1 MKKEKIIIAN
11 WKMNFL
17 FKDAKKLLK
26 KILKKRKAFKH
37 NVIICPSTSIISSV
51 QRFVGNKILLGA
63 QNCHYDNFGPFT
75 GDDSASMLKNIGCKY
90 VIIGHSERR
99 IAYFESN
106 ELIKKKI
113 QSANKNRL
121 NAVVCIGESLSTKK
135 QNKTEI
141 FLSKQLND
149 SLPKEK
155 INKGIIIAYEPI
167 WAIGS
172 GVTPKIDEI
181 SKLHL
186 FIKKTITKI
195 SSKYKNV
202 KILYGGS
209 VNEKNAKNFLNC
221 NEVDGFLLGGAS
233 LKSKTLLSILSI

>member
-1 MKKEKIIIAN
+1 M
-11 WKMNFL
+11 
-17 FKDAKKLLK
+17 
-26 KILKKRKAFKH
+26 
-37 NVIICPSTSIISSV
+37 
-51 QRFVGNKILLGA
+51 GNKVLLGA
-63 QNCHYDNFGPFT
+63 QNCHYENSGPFT
-75 GDDSASMLKNIGCKY
+75 GDDSPSVLKDIGCKY

-99 IAYFESN
+99 TAYFESN

-113 QSANKNRL
+113 QSANKKGL
-121 NAVVCIGESLSTKK
+121 NAIICIGESLSTKK
-135 QNKTEI
+135 QKKTET

-167 WAIGS
+167 WSIGT

-181 SKLHL
+181 SKLHS
-186 FIKKTITKI
+186 FIKKTIVKI
-195 SSKYKNV
+195 SPKYKNV

-209 VNEKNAKNFLNC
+209 VSEKNAKNFLSC

>member
-17 FKDAKKLLK
+17 FKDAKKLLNI
-26 KILKKRKAFKH
+26 ILKKRKALKH
-37 NVIICPSTSIISSV
+37 NLIICPSTSIISSV
-51 QRFVGNKILLGA
+51 KKFVGNKVLLGA
-63 QNCHYDNFGPFT
+63 QNCHYENSGPFT
-75 GDDSASMLKNIGCKY
+75 GDDSPSVLKDIGCKY

-99 IAYFESN
+99 TAYFESN

-113 QSANKNRL
+113 QSANKKGL
-121 NAVVCIGESLSTKK
+121 NAIICIGESLSTKK
-135 QNKTEI
+135 QKKTET

-155 INKGIIIAYEPI
+155 INKEIIIAYEPI
-167 WAIGS
+167 WSIGT

-181 SKLHL
+181 SKLHS
-186 FIKKTITKI
+186 FIKKTIVKI
-195 SSKYKNV
+195 SPKYKNV

-209 VNEKNAKNFLNC
+209 VSEKNAKNFLSC